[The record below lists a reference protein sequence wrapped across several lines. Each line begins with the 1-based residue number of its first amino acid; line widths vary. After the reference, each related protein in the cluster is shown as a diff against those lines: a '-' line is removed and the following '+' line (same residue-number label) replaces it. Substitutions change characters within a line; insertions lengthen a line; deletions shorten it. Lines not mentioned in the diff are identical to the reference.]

1 LSWNG
6 RFWPGPPFPATLAVP
21 EARDPKAFCLPGAQ
35 ETNPSW
41 ENPSFARV
49 ARLADK
55 GSSMDLGAKV
65 VGPGTGNATRTVEMF
80 DPATGEWSRM
90 ASATQES
97 ERGSIPSIARQV
109 FVET

>member
-1 LSWNG
+1 
-6 RFWPGPPFPATLAVP
+6 
-21 EARDPKAFCLPGAQ
+21 
-35 ETNPSW
+35 
-41 ENPSFARV
+41 
-49 ARLADK
+49 
-55 GSSMDLGAKV
+55 MDLGAKV